1 MHVRICIQ
9 KYILDCFNIIPTY
22 LTREGFG
29 ILNLFRNELEVG
41 GTIQNLGDT

>member
-1 MHVRICIQ
+1 MLEFVFR
-9 KYILDCFNIIPTY
+9 NIFWIDLLSYPTY

-29 ILNLFRNELEVG
+29 LLNLFRNELEVG